1 MERDKNKIRE
11 ANIAINDFLYYPQK
25 IYNRHREYQS
35 TVNWSGKDGKITWEL
50 EYYQIVANAFAL
62 ACEELKINLRW
73 GGSWKVNDFTLDPK
87 NKFIDAVHFEL
98 IE

>member
-1 MERDKNKIRE
+1 MC
-11 ANIAINDFLYYPQK
+11 Y
-25 IYNRHREYQS
+25 
-35 TVNWSGKDGKITWEL
+35 VDGKITWEL